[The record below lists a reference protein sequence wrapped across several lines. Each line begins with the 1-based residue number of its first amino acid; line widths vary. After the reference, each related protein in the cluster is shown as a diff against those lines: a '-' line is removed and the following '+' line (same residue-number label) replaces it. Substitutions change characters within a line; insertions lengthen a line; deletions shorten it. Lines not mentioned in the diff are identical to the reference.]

1 MARRRRYPQFRL
13 PTDNG
18 FIPQANFDAPGGPR
32 LVTQPRP
39 GRVVRERM
47 DTPEF
52 ALPNVGGLRVVRR
65 RVGNGVRDLVM
76 DQQGNVLLNI
86 AGTGARP
93 TIQRS
98 NTGPDGRGRLVVR
111 RPGAAPGA
119 GAAPTGPGAGGDVV
133 WTGRVNPNTAT
144 LDKNFGAG
152 NYAVAQEN
160 GKYVVRRKPV
170 TAPGPADP
178 YADYNDYPFIKNY
191 LKGMDDTYTGFQNY
205 LTNTYNP
212 QITAASQALTAQRLA
227 AGGSYNNA
235 IQNYAGSA
243 GNVAAAMTTP
253 QVAGMTGGTVQAP
266 NQNALGAAQSMAATA
281 TAARNIDAG
290 ARTALGGLNAE
301 KMGQSFLGSAM
312 GYGAGLLNQY
322 GQKRQSERLTLD
334 KWIYEQKA
342 AAKVAKDKQDL
353 DLLKLD
359 QSMINS
365 LIISGDRAAARQA
378 TAANAAADRAA
389 DAASDAAAT
398 SEDYSTRALQ
408 LKGWRILPKGAGTKG
423 LNIMTSSDGTKMYKP
438 KSGSGGGS
446 GGGSGSPKPVNLS
459 GAVTDVRNAWK
470 GGTDDLGLPDPSKP
484 GIVPSGKTP
493 TKNEWQ
499 RLAVWIS
506 NRIKL
511 FPGLEKGN
519 TTNLRAAI
527 NEALGGNA
535 YATLVSS
542 GLANILMQRRKIK
555 IK

>member
-133 WTGRVNPNTAT
+133 WTGRVNPNTTT
-144 LDKNFGAG
+144 LNTRFGEG
-152 NYAVAQEN
+152 NYVVAQEN
-160 GKYVVRRKPV
+160 GRYVVRRKPV
-170 TAPGPADP
+170 TAPGPPDP

-191 LKGMDDTYTGFQNY
+191 LRGMDDTYTGFQNY

-290 ARTALGGLNAE
+290 ARTALGGLEAE

-322 GQKRQSERLTLD
+322 GQKRQSERLKMD
-334 KWIYEQKA
+334 QWIAEQKA
-342 AAKVAKDKQDL
+342 AEKAAKDKMDL
-353 DLLKLD
+353 EMLKLD

-365 LIISGDRAAARQA
+365 LIVSGDRAAARAVTQRGQDI
-378 TAANAAADRAA
+378 AAADDAA
-389 DAASDAAAT
+389 DNARAGQLQPSDLLRG
-398 SEDYSTRALQ
+398 YS
-408 LKGWRILPKGAGTKG
+408 KLPKGAGAKWR
-423 LNIMTSSDGTKMYKP
+423 KP
-438 KSGSGGGS
+438 GAVQDANGDWWNPKPGGSGGGS
-446 GGGSGSPKPVNLS
+446 GGAPSDSARAARINDFKNKWSPGETDPATGQAKPS
-459 GAVTDVRNAWK
+459 TWGKTPQQRISAAAVFIKTNISLFPTLKKGKRGEVDSFLILAGVTNKNVRNAII
-470 GGTDDLGLPDPSKP
+470 D
-484 GIVPSGKTP
+484 
-493 TKNEWQ
+493 Q
-499 RLAVWIS
+499 
-506 NRIKL
+506 
-511 FPGLEKGN
+511 
-519 TTNLRAAI
+519 AI
-527 NEALGGNA
+527 Q
-535 YATLVSS
+535 LV
-542 GLANILMQRRKIK
+542 GRG
-555 IK
+555 

>member
-1 MARRRRYPQFRL
+1 M
-13 PTDNG
+13 
-18 FIPQANFDAPGGPR
+18 
-32 LVTQPRP
+32 
-39 GRVVRERM
+39 E
-47 DTPEF
+47 TPEF

-133 WTGRVNPNTAT
+133 WTGRVNPNTTT
-144 LDKNFGAG
+144 LNTRFGEG
-152 NYAVAQEN
+152 NYVVAQEN
-160 GKYVVRRKPV
+160 GRYVVRRKPG
-170 TAPGPADP
+170 TAPGPAAPPDP

-191 LKGMDDTYTGFQNY
+191 LRGMDDTYTGFQNY

-281 TAARNIDAG
+281 AAARNIDAG
-290 ARTALGGLNAE
+290 ARTALGGLEAE

-312 GYGAGLLNQY
+312 GYGAGLPNQY
-322 GQKRQSERLTLD
+322 GQKRQSERLKMD
-334 KWIYEQKA
+334 QWIAEQKA
-342 AAKVAKDKQDL
+342 AEKAAKDKMDL
-353 DLLKLD
+353 EMLKLD

-365 LIISGDRAAARQA
+365 LIVSGDRAAARQA

-423 LNIMTSSDGTKMYKP
+423 LEIMPSSDGTKMYKP

-446 GGGSGSPKPVNLS
+446 GGAPSDSARAARINDFKNKWSPGETDPATGQAKPS
-459 GAVTDVRNAWK
+459 TWGKTPQQRISAAAVFIKTNISLFPTLKKGKRGEVDSFLILAGVTNKNVRNAII
-470 GGTDDLGLPDPSKP
+470 D
-484 GIVPSGKTP
+484 
-493 TKNEWQ
+493 Q
-499 RLAVWIS
+499 
-506 NRIKL
+506 
-511 FPGLEKGN
+511 
-519 TTNLRAAI
+519 AI
-527 NEALGGNA
+527 Q
-535 YATLVSS
+535 LV
-542 GLANILMQRRKIK
+542 GRG
-555 IK
+555 